1 MVIITIGDCMKL
13 DNNVDKIFET
23 VNKMNGKSSDIV
35 TRIIEKK
42 NNRIGYIYLE
52 SVSSDDKISNFLNKA
67 IVKMDKKK
75 LFDSFYDLLKNS
87 IFNSKVKSCKTYED
101 LFYHLA
107 SGFTVIV
114 IDGSEKAIVVET
126 RMILDRGVT
135 ESTSET
141 IIRGPKDSFTENHN
155 KNIGLIR
162 KRIKD
167 HNLWFEEV
175 KMGRRTKTKVS
186 IAYIK
191 DIVPNYKIQKI
202 LDDLNTI
209 DIDAVIDTGYIREL
223 LERKQKSI
231 FPKVISTERPDFACT
246 SLLNGKIVI
255 LVENSPFVIILP
267 AVLTDFFQSPQDNY
281 QKPFNVSFTR
291 VLRVICFFLALVTPA
306 LYIAL
311 MTFNQEIIPDQLLIS
326 LAVQRDG
333 VPFPTAVEVLIFVI
347 MFEILREAD
356 IHVPS
361 FSGGAM
367 SIVGALILGDAA
379 VAAGI
384 VSPIV
389 IIVVAITSI
398 CELVFYDI
406 DVIDA
411 IREWRILFILASTFM
426 GLIGFVAVFII
437 FISKLASLEC
447 LGTPYLTPFSP
458 LKIRSLKDT
467 IIRVSRKKLK
477 ERPEYLTKNL
487 KRLDDNYEE
496 SNS

>member
-1 MVIITIGDCMKL
+1 MNIQ
-13 DNNVDKIFET
+13 NNIEKNFKIL
-23 VNKMNGKSSDIV
+23 NKMNGKSSDIV
-35 TRIIEKK
+35 TRIIEKNSK
-42 NNRIGYIYLE
+42 KIGYIYLE
-52 SVSSDDKISNFLNKA
+52 SVSSDDKISDFLNKG
-67 IVKMDKKK
+67 IISMDKKK
-75 LFDSFYDLLKNS
+75 PFDSFYDLIKNS
-87 IFNSKVKSCKTYED
+87 IFNSKVKSIDTFED
-101 LFYHLA
+101 MYYHLA
-107 SGFTVIV
+107 SGFTVIL
-114 IDGSEKAIVVET
+114 IDKCDKGIVVET
-126 RMILDRGVT
+126 RQKLDRGVT

-141 IIRGPKDSFTENHN
+141 IVRGPKDSFTENHN
-155 KNIGLIR
+155 MNLGLIR

-167 HNLWFEEV
+167 PNLWYEEV
-175 KMGRRTKTKVS
+175 KVGRRTKSKVCV
-186 IAYIK
+186 AYIK
-191 DIVPNYKIQKI
+191 DIVPNYKVQKI
-202 LDDLNTI
+202 LDTLNKI

-223 LERKQKSI
+223 LEKKQKSV
-231 FPKVISTERPDFACT
+231 FPKVLSTERPDLACT

-267 AVLTDFFQSPQDNY
+267 AVLTDFFKSPEDNY

-291 VLRVICFFLALVTPA
+291 LLRTICFILALFTPA

-326 LAVQRDG
+326 VAIQRDG
-333 VPFPTAVEVLIFVI
+333 VPFPTAIEVLIFVI
-347 MFEILREAD
+347 TFEVLREAD
-356 IHVPS
+356 VHTPS

-398 CELVFYDI
+398 SELVFYDI
-406 DVIDA
+406 DMIDA

-426 GLIGFVAVFII
+426 GLIGFVAMFII
-437 FISKLASLEC
+437 FIAKLASLEC

-458 LKIRSLKDT
+458 LNIRSLKDS

-477 ERPEYLTKNL
+477 ERPEYLTKNIQ
-487 KRLDDNYEE
+487 RLGDDYEE